1 MQSQLNTKAKG
12 AARWGVWSASHQNS
26 KRILM
31 KKTLTSAAASAG
43 VALALAF
50 SPVLFAQNTSGPDQS
65 QNSRGTDSTADQ
77 HAGATGTSTASS
89 TMDKNNSKDAA
100 SQTIDPNVNQNK
112 TGSDMTAATKT
123 PSDATT
129 SPVDQ
134 TRSNEALSQSTASNK
149 AEKPLSDKEFVM
161 KASQGGMTEV
171 QLGKLASD
179 KGGSSQVKDFGSQMV
194 KDHSQA
200 NDELKSLADKKGFA
214 VSPNLDSKD
223 QAQVDKLSK
232 LSGPAFD
239 KAYVT
244 NQVRAHEST
253 VKLFQEEAKSGQD
266 PDLKAF
272 ASRTLPTLQ
281 EHCSAIMNIENKGAK

>member
-1 MQSQLNTKAKG
+1 
-12 AARWGVWSASHQNS
+12 
-26 KRILM
+26 M
-31 KKTLTSAAASAG
+31 KKTIKSAAFSA
-43 VALALAF
+43 VTALALAF
-50 SPVLFAQNTSGPDQS
+50 SPVLLAQNTSGPDQS
-65 QNSRGTDSTADQ
+65 QNSRGNDSVAQQ
-77 HAGATGTSTASS
+77 HADATGTSTASS
-89 TMDKNNSKDAA
+89 TMDKNDSKDGK
-100 SQTIDPNVNQNK
+100 SQTIDRNVNQDK
-112 TGSDMTAATKT
+112 TGSDVTSATKT

-129 SPVDQ
+129 SPTQ
-134 TRSNEALSQSTASNK
+134 LRSNETPDRVASSHNK

-179 KGGSSQVKDFGSQMV
+179 KGGTSQVKDFGSQMV

-200 NDELKSLADKKGFA
+200 NDELKSLADKKGLA
-214 VSPNLDSKD
+214 VSPKLDSKD
-223 QAQVDKLSK
+223 QAQVDRLSK

-281 EHCSAIMNIENKGAK
+281 EHCSAIMNIDKGAK